1 MSQAMPTKQPYPP
14 GDFAIWI
21 IVYIELL
28 TFGLFFIG
36 FAFSRRQDVGL
47 FNESQLLLNQ
57 TSGMI
62 DMLLLLTSSYF
73 MVKAVHAIKYA
84 SDCLAS
90 NRLAARWLLA
100 ALVFGVLFLFDKT
113 AELSAL
119 FDQGIGLSSNRFFMF
134 YLLLSV
140 FHLMHVALGVVI
152 VFNTRLAALQQAYSN
167 TEYRG
172 IETAA
177 VYWHLIDLLW
187 IVLFAL
193 FYVLH

>member
-1 MSQAMPTKQPYPP
+1 MSQTLPTKQPYPP
-14 GDFAIWI
+14 GDFAIWMI
-21 IVYIELL
+21 IYIELL

-36 FAFSRRQDVGL
+36 FAFSRRQDVSL

-62 DMLLLLTSSYF
+62 DMLLLLTSSYL
-73 MVKAVHAIKYA
+73 MVKAVHAIKKSLDSGA
-84 SDCLAS
+84 A
-90 NRLAARWLLA
+90 NRIAARWLLA
-100 ALVFGVLFLFDKT
+100 ALVLGVCFLFNKT

-119 FDQGIGLSSNRFFMF
+119 FDQGIGLSTNRFFMF
-134 YLLLSV
+134 YVLLSV
-140 FHLMHVALGVVI
+140 FHLMHVGLGVVI
-152 VFNTRLAALQQAYSN
+152 VFNTRQAAVQRAYSH

-177 VYWHLIDLLW
+177 VYWHLVDLLW

>member
-1 MSQAMPTKQPYPP
+1 MSALIDEIQPYPP
-14 GDFAIWI
+14 GDFAIWMI
-21 IVYIELL
+21 IYIELL

-36 FAFSRRQDVGL
+36 YAFSRRQDVTL
-47 FNESQLLLNQ
+47 FNESQQMLDQ

-62 DMLLLLTSSYF
+62 DMMLLLTSSYF
-73 MVKAVHAIKYA
+73 MVKAVHAIKY
-84 SDCLAS
+84 SF
-90 NRLAARWLLA
+90 NRLLANRVAARWLLA
-100 ALVFGVLFLFDKT
+100 ALVFGVLFLFNKT

-119 FDQGIGLSSNRFFMF
+119 FDQGISLSSNRFFMF

-152 VFNTRLAALQQAYSN
+152 VFNTRQAAVQVAYCH

>member
-1 MSQAMPTKQPYPP
+1 MNNLKKQPYPP
-14 GDFAIWI
+14 GDFAIWMI
-21 IVYIELL
+21 IYIELL

-36 FAFSRRQDVGL
+36 YAFSRRQDVGL

-57 TSGMI
+57 ISGMI
-62 DMLLLLTSSYF
+62 DMILLLTSSYF
-73 MVKAVHAIKYA
+73 MVKAVHAIKQTL
-84 SDCLAS
+84 DNELA
-90 NRLAARWLLA
+90 NRVAARWLLA
-100 ALVFGVLFLFDKT
+100 ALIFGVLFLVNKT
-113 AELSAL
+113 TELSAL

-140 FHLMHVALGVVI
+140 FHLMHVGLGVVI
-152 VFNTRLAALQQAYSN
+152 VFNTRQAALQRAYSH